1 MDNLKFTAEMT
12 IIETEGVSKSKG
24 QKCLVVQTC
33 TRNNI
38 YYKSIVN
45 VETVQYPEIFLTPKM
60 ATESIIKHISSEPTY
75 TYDEKTDVI
84 EIKYKVINTYG
95 ICILLKK
102 DLTQIPTVEQR
113 ITRIELLLETLV
125 LDELIESHLYP
136 SYDTYDQF
144 TQLPS
149 YKYFDAFHN
158 AQRYFNKEPVMH
170 LGKFRE
176 FYYGLHVSNLCGQSM
191 SFSGSQNTDN
201 EKTQYMTELAEFVKP
216 VTMLQNK
223 EYELTTA
230 DVNFYSTM
238 YKQFDVNFAS
248 TIHRPTHP
256 NGNKYSDSYRDYF
269 QSSLKTF
276 IHRVNTNQLCNIIN
290 EYIRMYIFGFYLIN
304 HQLLIGRTI
313 RIEVHISDNMYIHI
327 FRSKKIQLYHY
338 DVKIPTALTI
348 CNINT
353 VKVDGVYIFG

>member
-12 IIETEGVSKSKG
+12 FIETEGVSESKG
-24 QKCLVVQTC
+24 QRCLVVQTC

-45 VETVQYPEIFLTPKM
+45 AETVQYPEIFLTPKM

-84 EIKYKVINTYG
+84 EIKYTVINTYG

-102 DLTQIPTVEQR
+102 DLTQMPTVEQR
-113 ITRIELLLETLV
+113 ITRIELLLETLM
-125 LDELIESHLYP
+125 LDELIESHTYP
-136 SYDTYDQF
+136 SWETYDQF

-176 FYYGLHVSNLCGQSM
+176 FYYGLNVNSLCGRTL
-191 SFSGSQNTDN
+191 SFQCSNNTDN
-201 EKTQYMTELAEFVKP
+201 EKTQYMTALAYFVKP
-216 VTMLQNK
+216 ARIIQNK

-238 YKQFDVNFAS
+238 YKQQQ
-248 TIHRPTHP
+248 IP
-256 NGNKYSDSYRDYF
+256 NTQIGTDSYRDYF

-276 IHRVNTNQLCNIIN
+276 IQIDNNNQLCSIIN

-304 HQLLIGRTI
+304 HQMLIGRDI
-313 RIEVHISDNMYIHI
+313 RIEIHISDKMYIHI
-327 FRSKKIQLYHY
+327 FRSKRMRFSHHNTK
-338 DVKIPTALTI
+338 VPTDITI
-348 CNINT
+348 RNINAI
-353 VKVDGVYIFG
+353 KVDGVYIVG